1 MQNYLG
7 KLTRRLLLARS
18 ATLGSWM
25 TAATLA
31 GSLRSG
37 ISAAES
43 TPHARQLP
51 QRAGILVFLSGGP
64 AHQDTFDLKPDAP
77 AEFRGQFQ
85 PIASKTS
92 GLAIC
97 EHLPRIAAMTDKLA
111 VIRAVSHNLPD
122 HGLGSRYVLTG
133 NRPTPVMQ
141 FPSLG
146 SVISKE
152 QTGPADL
159 PRYVAIDR
167 DNEGPGFLGA
177 QFGALETGEHPRV
190 GRPFSVRGIT
200 LEEGVTIEQFS
211 RRRNLAREVDQLFA
225 GLEDFDDE
233 VRALDQFSEQAY
245 RIISSK
251 RAREAFDLSQ
261 EKPTISARFGSHEHS
276 QSYLLAARLIE
287 AGVRF
292 VTVIVDGWD
301 THQANF
307 KTLKETL
314 LPSLDQNVSALLTTL
329 GDKGLLE
336 TTSVLITGEFGR
348 TPKINGGAG
357 RDHWAQAMTSLLAG
371 GGVQGGAL
379 IGKTDAR
386 AAEPVGDSF
395 SPDDLAATFFHTLGV
410 PSSREYPSGTGRPIT
425 LVREGKVI
433 REICA

>member
-1 MQNYLG
+1 
-7 KLTRRLLLARS
+7 
-18 ATLGSWM
+18 M

-31 GSLRSG
+31 SSLRPG
-37 ISAAES
+37 IAAAEATS
-43 TPHARQLP
+43 GHGDLP
-51 QRAGILVFLSGGP
+51 QRAGILIFLSGGP
-64 AHQDTFDLKPDAP
+64 AHQDTFDLKPAAP
-77 AEFRGQFQ
+77 TEFRGEFQ
-85 PIASKTS
+85 PIATKTS

-97 EHLPRIAAMTDKLA
+97 EHLPRIASITDKLA
-111 VIRAVSHNLPD
+111 IVRAVSHNLPD

-133 NRPTPVMQ
+133 NRPTPVIDY
-141 FPSLG
+141 PSLG

-152 QTGPADL
+152 QIGRDDL

-167 DNEGPGFLGA
+167 DNEGPGYLGA

-211 RRRNLAREVDQLFA
+211 KRRNLAKEVDTLFA
-225 GLEDFDDE
+225 GYEQVSDD
-233 VRALDQFSEQAY
+233 VRSLDQFSAQAY
-245 RIISSK
+245 KIISSK
-251 RAREAFDLSQ
+251 RARQAFDLSL
-261 EKPTISARFGSHEHS
+261 EKPAISARFGTHEHS
-276 QSYLLAARLIE
+276 HSYLLAARLIE

-307 KTLKETL
+307 KALKERL
-314 LPSLDQNVSALLTTL
+314 LPSLDENVSALLTTL
-329 GDKGLLE
+329 EAKGLLD
-336 TTSVLITGEFGR
+336 TTSIMITGEFGR
-348 TPKINGGAG
+348 TPKINGAAG
-357 RDHWAQAMTSLLAG
+357 RDHWSQAMTSLLAG

-386 AAEPVGDSF
+386 AAEPDGESF

-410 PSSREYPSGTGRPIT
+410 PSSREYASGTGRPIS

-433 REICA
+433 REICAS